1 MHKTIYF
8 FIKTVVIL
16 VVLFLQ
22 KQYITFNQQNYKT
35 ELTLQRQMAI
45 KPMIVQTNIQN
56 LMRKR
61 LFSLKKI

>member
-45 KPMIVQTNIQN
+45 KPM
-56 LMRKR
+56 LSR
-61 LFSLKKI
+61 LTSKT